1 MADNREN
8 KIQNLRTTSKNP
20 PVESEVLQ
28 VEQGEIALAM
38 DDDFPRIFFKKNNG
52 EWAVFVDSQMLEN
65 QAVAVAKALN
75 DLNDRVSYLE
85 GKIL

>member
-8 KIQNLRTTSKNP
+8 KIQNLRTTGKNP

-85 GKIL
+85 GK